1 LNGVETFEAAIAG
14 ASPADEPRLFTEAQ
28 SLFRRDIAI
37 ARHCETHAYAEAAIL
52 LHRKLLPMNGYQLGE
67 TAARRGLA
75 STWKRGDAHTLPFDA
90 ATPALALLRATAH
103 AVVRQ
108 GEADKTC
115 ARCNGRG
122 WTITR
127 DGGKRICRHEP
138 DKRAGKPAEPASS
151 TGDHTVD
158 HRAGSDGL
166 SHYSKIPISCITR
179 SGADRSKNG

>member
-1 LNGVETFEAAIAG
+1 MNAGAVETFEAAIAG
-14 ASPADEPRLFTEAQ
+14 ASPADEQRLFAEAR
-28 SLFRRDIAI
+28 SLFRPDIEI

-52 LHRKLLPMNGYQLGE
+52 LHRRLLPMNGYQLGE

-108 GEADKTC
+108 CDADKTC
-115 ARCNGRG
+115 ARCCGRG

-138 DKRAGKPAEPASS
+138 DSDPTEQASS
-151 TGDHTVD
+151 TIDHT
-158 HRAGSDGL
+158 AGSDGL
-166 SHYSKIPISCITR
+166 SHYSEIPISCITR
-179 SGADRSKNG
+179 SGADRSNNR